1 MKKITL
7 LLLTLLLSISG
18 ISQTL
23 QEGFEGATF
32 PPTTPA
38 PGWVVFQNTVGSRPW
53 GVSASIDA
61 HTGTK
66 AAQMNCRQGIGDTNT
81 SKDFLV
87 TPLVTIPANGQL
99 RFWTKTLA
107 NGNQNALFQ
116 IRVASGANVANQT
129 DPAAFNV
136 APANLIQEWADD
148 QICLVYNEY
157 EEKVIN
163 FPPALIG
170 TAVYIAFVNEYTQLS
185 GTSGDTWYVDDV
197 LLISRCLEPTAL
209 PTNPILSTSATL
221 NWGNPN
227 LPINGNPCTQW
238 EVEIIL
244 ASQLNPTGTGVLV
257 TTNPTY
263 IATGLTPITQY
274 KYYVRS
280 ICTFSSSLWAGPFT
294 FSTTAAPPECDG
306 NYVDSGGNT
315 AAYSSNEN
323 IVTTICPNNLGDL
336 VTVNFTSFNTEASW
350 DGLYI
355 YDGNSVTSTPILSTN
370 AAGFGQLT
378 QPGAFWGIVSPGSVT
393 ATSASGCLTFKFIS
407 DGLINNAGWTSDITC
422 APRPTCTKPNTLLT
436 SAVTAS
442 SVTLNWTQPA
452 NPDTTVATAWECIA
466 LPCGTLAPTAAS
478 TGWVTATAPPFVMN
492 ASLLPGTCYDF
503 YVRAVCSGSD
513 SSAWSAPKSAT
524 TMPGCGG
531 PFTDPGGAGNY
542 GPNITAAT
550 GTTTICP
557 NNPGDVVT
565 VTFISFATEPGYD
578 FLKVYDGVVS
588 LATQLGNF
596 SGTTIP
602 GQVTATSSTGC
613 LVFVFTSDTGISAAG
628 WNASVTCAPPATCS
642 KPKTLT
648 VSGVT
653 QSTALL
659 AWVQPANPDGNFASA
674 WQVIALP
681 CGSLAPTAATT
692 GWVDATNPFYLTGLN
707 PATCYEYYVRA
718 FCSATDSSFISGP
731 KNFNTLIAND
741 ECTGAIPVPVN
752 QNTNCLQTVRGS
764 LAFATASPVANSCGA
779 TASTADNDD
788 VWFSFTATAINHY
801 ISLLGVNYSDTPTG
815 LNYAIYSGSC
825 GTLTQIGGCRL
836 NSSNPPNPTLNG
848 LTIGTTYYIRVYST
862 GTAAVTTT
870 FEVCI
875 GTNVGSC
882 PTAIPLCAIQPII
895 IPNNVGVPTLPN
907 PISPFSTTNAAV
919 GCLGSAPSPTFYY
932 LQIPTNGNYNFFLE
946 QNSSIDF
953 TGTGIDVDFV
963 AWGPY
968 ATNAAACAGI
978 TTGNAPPTGIRCSYS
993 TDFTENFGVNNA
1005 IAGQIYVV
1013 MITNYNGRKGFVR
1026 ITQTT
1031 GPIPTVCC
1039 PFGNFTYS
1047 STFYCQNGANPSP
1060 SFVSNATAGVFS
1072 AVPSTGLSIDINT
1085 GLINLAA
1092 STPGTYTIHNI
1103 IASSGTCPSDDDSW
1117 TITIT
1122 APPTNTVLTYSAT
1135 TYCKTNAILQ
1145 TATQSGPT
1153 GGTYT
1158 IVPATG
1164 LDINTTTGAFT
1175 PSSSTVGN
1183 YVVTYNLPPS
1193 GGCLGAS
1200 ASANVSI
1207 VDLPIATFSYDA
1219 VTYCKNGNNP
1229 ILTQP
1234 TGASAGVFSSAIG
1247 LSLNTTTGAIN
1258 LASSTPGLYTI
1269 TNTIP
1274 ALGGCVQTDAIFNI
1288 EITAP
1293 PVAAFNYGIL
1303 PYCQNAINP
1312 SPSFGVGGVAGV
1324 FSSSSLLLIVNAI
1337 TGEVDLANSIPG
1349 TYTVTNTIAAANG
1362 CAIVSDITTITITAL
1377 PTATFDYPSGTYC
1390 KTGTNPSPRF
1400 IGLGVAGVFSS
1411 APAGLSISSSGLITL
1426 STSTTGNYI
1435 ITNTIAAANGCGV
1448 VVETFPITIINP
1460 QVATFNYPASPYC
1473 QNATNPSPS
1482 FVGTGEAGVFS
1493 SSSPLLIV
1501 NSVTGIVDLANS
1513 TPGIYT
1519 VTNTIAAANGCAI
1532 VTHQTPITITIT
1544 PQATI
1549 TYDSAVYCHNSVV
1562 APVLTQT
1569 GTLGGAYSSTP
1580 SGLILNSTT
1589 GAINLSSS
1597 LGGVYTISYTV
1608 LASGGCSQIVAN
1620 ASAVTIIP
1628 EVAVEIKA
1636 ECQGPTFTITA
1647 LPIANSFD
1655 PLNATYEWTGPN
1667 GYIFGPST
1675 NPSINVPLSGTYT
1688 SIVTYNGCENR
1699 TTHLVDSVTCTM
1711 QKGISPNGDGD
1722 NEAFLLAD
1730 VKSLSIYNRYG
1741 SKVYS
1746 HGANYTNEWHGQSIS
1761 GSELPDGTYYY
1772 VINRNSGE
1780 NITGWIY
1787 INR

>member
-7 LLLTLLLSISG
+7 LLLTLLLSVSG

-38 PGWVVFQNTVGSRPW
+38 PGWVVFQNTFGNRLW
-53 GVSASIDA
+53 GASTVA
-61 HTGTK
+61 HTGTG

-185 GTSGDTWYVDDV
+185 GTDGDTWYVDDV

-238 EVEIIL
+238 EVEVIP
-244 ASQLNPTGTGVLV
+244 ASQPTPSGTGVPV

-263 IATGLTPITQY
+263 TATTLTAAPFAPLLPLTQY

-280 ICTFSSSLWAGPFT
+280 ICSFSNSEWVGPFT
-294 FSTTAAPPECDG
+294 FTTTAAPPVCDG
-306 NYVDSGGNT
+306 NYVDSGGIANDYSDDET
-315 AAYSSNEN
+315 AAM
-323 IVTTICPNNLGDL
+323 TTQVICPNNPGDL
-336 VTVNFTSFNTEASW
+336 VTVTFTSFATERNF
-350 DGLYI
+350 DFLKI
-355 YDGNSVTSTPILSTN
+355 YDGNVVS
-370 AAGFGQLT
+370 AATLLGNFSGTLNL
-378 QPGAFWGIVSPGSVT
+378 GSFT
-393 ATSASGCLTFKFIS
+393 ASSASGCLTFVFTS
-407 DGLINNAGWTSDITC
+407 DFLGTDTGWTSNITC

-452 NPDTTVATAWECIA
+452 NPDTTFATAWECIA

-478 TGWVTATAPPFVMN
+478 TGWVTATAPPFIMTTG
-492 ASLLPGTCYDF
+492 LLPGTCYDF

-531 PFTDPGGAGNY
+531 PFTDPGGSGNY
-542 GPNITAAT
+542 ADNITAAN
-550 GTTTICP
+550 GTYTICP

-565 VTFISFATEPGYD
+565 VTFTSFATEPGYD

-596 SGTTIP
+596 SGVTIP

-628 WNASVTCAPPATCS
+628 WNASVTCAPPPTCS

-648 VSGVT
+648 VSQVT

-659 AWVQPANPDGNFASA
+659 AWVQPANPNGSFATA

-681 CGSLAPTAATT
+681 CGSLAPTGSTT
-692 GWVDATNPFYLTGLN
+692 GWVNATSNPFYLTGLN

-718 FCSATDSSFISGP
+718 VCSATDTSFISGP
-731 KNFNTLIAND
+731 KGFNTLIAND
-741 ECTGAIPVPVN
+741 ECVGAITVPVN

-801 ISLLGVNYSDTPTG
+801 ISLLGVNYADTPTG

-1060 SFVSNATAGVFS
+1060 SFVSNATAGTFS
-1072 AVPSTGLSIDINT
+1072 AVPATGLSIDPIT
-1085 GLINLAA
+1085 GLINLAS
-1092 STPGTYTIHNI
+1092 STPGTYVVHNI

-1122 APPTNTVLTYSAT
+1122 APPSTTGISYSSLS
-1135 TYCKTNAILQ
+1135 YCKTNTTPQ
-1145 TATQSGPT
+1145 TVTQTGTT

-1164 LDINTTTGAFT
+1164 LTLITSTGAFT
-1175 PSSSTVGN
+1175 PRTSSVGN

-1200 ASANVSI
+1200 SSANVSI

-1247 LSLNTTTGAIN
+1247 LSLDATTGAIN
-1258 LASSTPGLYTI
+1258 LTNSLSGLYTI
-1269 TNTIP
+1269 TNTIA
-1274 ALGGCVQTDAIFNI
+1274 ALGGCPETIATFNI

-1303 PYCQNAINP
+1303 PYCQNASNP
-1312 SPSFGVGGVAGV
+1312 LPSFGVGGVAGA

-1349 TYTVTNTIAAANG
+1349 NYTVTNTIAAANG
-1362 CAIVSDITTITITAL
+1362 CAIVSDIATITITAL
-1377 PTATFDYPSGTYC
+1377 PIATFDYPLGSYC
-1390 KTGTNPSPRF
+1390 TSGTNPSPTF

-1426 STSTTGNYI
+1426 STSTAENYI

-1473 QNATNPSPS
+1473 QNATNPNPS

-1513 TPGIYT
+1513 TPGTYT

-1569 GTLGGAYSSTP
+1569 GTLGGTYSSTP
-1580 SGLILNSTT
+1580 SGLTLNSTT
-1589 GAINLSSS
+1589 GAISLSSS
-1597 LGGVYTISYTV
+1597 LGGAYIISYTV

-1620 ASAVTIIP
+1620 ASTTIIP
-1628 EVAVEIKA
+1628 EVAVILDA
-1636 ECQGPTFTITA
+1636 ECDGPIFKITA

-1655 PLNATYEWTGPN
+1655 PINATYEWAGPN
-1667 GYIFGPST
+1667 GFTFGPST
-1675 NPSINVPLSGTYT
+1675 NPSVSVPLSGTYT

-1699 TTHLVDSVTCTM
+1699 TNQLVNSVACTM

-1730 VKSLSIYNRYG
+1730 VKSISIYNRYG

-1746 HGANYTNEWHGQSIS
+1746 HGANYTNEWHGQSNS

-1780 NITGWIY
+1780 TITGWIY

>member
-7 LLLTLLLSISG
+7 LLLTLLFSISG
-18 ISQTL
+18 FSQTL

-38 PGWVVFQNTVGSRPW
+38 PGWVVFQNTFGTRLW
-53 GVSASIDA
+53 GASLPVDA

-66 AAQMNCRQGIGDTNT
+66 AAQMNCRQAIGDNNT

-99 RFWTKTLA
+99 RFWTKTSA

-116 IRVASGANVANQT
+116 IRVASGTNVANQIT
-129 DPAAFNV
+129 EAAFYV

-148 QICLVYNEY
+148 QICLIYNEY
-157 EEKVIN
+157 EEKVVN

-170 TAVYIAFVNEYTQLS
+170 TAVYIAFVNEYTQIS
-185 GTSGDTWYVDDV
+185 GTSGDTWFVDDV

-227 LPINGNPCTQW
+227 LPINGNPCSQW
-238 EVEIIL
+238 EVEVIP
-244 ASQLNPTGTGVLV
+244 ASQPLPSGTGVPV
-257 TTNPTY
+257 ATNPTY
-263 IATGLTPITQY
+263 TATTLTAAPFAPLLPLTQY

-280 ICTFSSSLWAGPFT
+280 ICSFSNSEWVGPFT
-294 FSTTAAPPECDG
+294 FTTTAAPPVCNG
-306 NYVDSGGNT
+306 NYVDSGGIANDYSDDET
-315 AAYSSNEN
+315 AAM
-323 IVTTICPNNLGDL
+323 TTQVICPNNPGDL
-336 VTVNFTSFNTEASW
+336 VTVTFTSFATERNF
-350 DGLYI
+350 DFLKI
-355 YDGNSVTSTPILSTN
+355 YDGNVVS
-370 AAGFGQLT
+370 AATLLGNFSGTLNL
-378 QPGAFWGIVSPGSVT
+378 GSFT
-393 ATSASGCLTFKFIS
+393 ASSASGCLTFVFTS
-407 DGLINNAGWTSDITC
+407 DFLGTDTGWTSNITC

-452 NPDTTVATAWECIA
+452 NPDASVATAWECIA
-466 LPCGTLAPTAAS
+466 LPCGTVAPTA
-478 TGWVTATAPPFVMN
+478 TTIGWVTATAPPFIMN
-492 ASLLPGTCYDF
+492 TGLLPGTCYDF

-531 PFTDPGGAGNY
+531 PFTDPGGSGNY
-542 GPNITAAT
+542 ANNITAAN
-550 GTTTICP
+550 GTYTICP

-565 VTFISFATEPGYD
+565 VTFTSFATEPGYD

-659 AWVQPANPDGNFASA
+659 AWVQPANPDGSFATA

-681 CGSLAPTAATT
+681 CGSLAPTATTVGWINATS
-692 GWVDATNPFYLTGLN
+692 NPYYITDLN

-718 FCSATDSSFISGP
+718 VCSATDSSFISGP

-764 LAFATASPVANSCGA
+764 LAFATASPVANSCPA
-779 TASTADNDD
+779 PASTADNDD
-788 VWFSFTATAINHY
+788 VWFSFTATAISHY
-801 ISLLGVNYSDTPTG
+801 ISLLGVNYADTPTG

-825 GTLTQIGGCRL
+825 GTLVQIGGCRL

-978 TTGNAPPTGIRCSYS
+978 TTGNAPPTGIRCSFS
-993 TDFTENFGVNNA
+993 GAFTENFGVNNA

-1026 ITQTT
+1026 ITQTA

-1039 PFGNFTYS
+1039 PFGNFTYP

-1060 SFVSNATAGVFS
+1060 SFVSNATAGTFS

-1103 IASSGTCPSDDDSW
+1103 IASSGTCPADDDSW

-1135 TYCKTNAILQ
+1135 TYCKTNTTLQ
-1145 TATQSGPT
+1145 TSTQSGPT

-1158 IVPATG
+1158 IFPATG
-1164 LDINTTTGAFT
+1164 LSINTTTGAFT
-1175 PSSSTVGN
+1175 PSTSTVGN

-1200 ASANVSI
+1200 ASANISI
-1207 VDLPIATFSYDA
+1207 VDLPIATFYYDA
-1219 VTYCKNGNNP
+1219 VTYCKNGTNP
-1229 ILTQP
+1229 NLTQP
-1234 TGASAGVFSSAIG
+1234 TGASAGIFSSTIG

-1258 LASSTPGLYTI
+1258 LANSTPGLYTI

-1274 ALGGCVQTDAIFNI
+1274 ALGGCVQTDATFNI

-1324 FSSSSLLLIVNAI
+1324 FSSSSPLLIVNSTSGI
-1337 TGEVDLANSIPG
+1337 VDLANSTPG
-1349 TYTVTNTIAAANG
+1349 IYTVTNTIAAASG
-1362 CAIVSDITTITITAL
+1362 CAIVTDQASITITAL
-1377 PTATFDYPSGTYC
+1377 PVATFDYPSGTYC

-1400 IGLGVAGVFSS
+1400 IGLGVAGTFSS
-1411 APAGLSISSSGLITL
+1411 APAGLSISTSGLITL
-1426 STSTTGNYI
+1426 STSIAASYT

-1448 VVETFPITIINP
+1448 VVETFPIIIVNP
-1460 QVATFNYPASPYC
+1460 QEATFSYTASPYC
-1473 QNATNPSPS
+1473 QNAANPSPA
-1482 FVGTGEAGVFS
+1482 FVGAGVAGVFN

-1501 NSVTGIVDLANS
+1501 NSGSGIVDIANS
-1513 TPGIYT
+1513 TPGTYT

-1532 VTHQTPITITIT
+1532 VTHQTPITITAT

-1549 TYDSAVYCHNSVV
+1549 NYDSAVYCHNSIV
-1562 APVLTQT
+1562 APALTQT
-1569 GTLGGAYSSTP
+1569 GTLGGTYSSTP
-1580 SGLILNSTT
+1580 SGLTLNSTT
-1589 GAINLSSS
+1589 GAITLSSS
-1597 LGGVYTISYTV
+1597 LGGTYIISYTV

-1620 ASAVTIIP
+1620 ASTTIIP
-1628 EVAVEIKA
+1628 EVAVILDA
-1636 ECQGPTFTITA
+1636 ECDGPIFKITA

-1655 PLNATYEWTGPN
+1655 PINATYEWTGPN
-1667 GYIFGPST
+1667 GFTFGPST
-1675 NPSINVPLSGTYT
+1675 NPSVSVPFSGTYT

-1699 TTHLVDSVTCTM
+1699 TNQLVNSVACTM
-1711 QKGISPNGDGD
+1711 QKGISPNGDGF

-1730 VKSLSIYNRYG
+1730 VKALNIYNRYG
-1741 SKVYS
+1741 SKVYT
-1746 HGANYTNEWHGQSIS
+1746 HGANYTNEWHGQSNS
-1761 GSELPDGTYYY
+1761 ENELPDGTYYY
-1772 VINRNSGE
+1772 VISRNSGE
-1780 NITGWIY
+1780 TITGWIY